1 MMIVMIKAEIPTNK
15 SGQAYTVFTADK
27 QLHCVVLNIIWI
39 DPQRFSNFIPRTAGM
54 HWLMMSFVGSVG
66 IVMKNSGFQ
75 KLMKFA
81 FAGTEKMLTG
91 KKCPMN
97 KRFLRFFIVEFL
109 RGFVDDTVFPQHLDQ
124 LFKEMAS
131 KSVLPEHWAKNLIK
145 LVFLMMLYIR
155 TEGHGKFGLHLYA

>member
-1 MMIVMIKAEIPTNK
+1 MMTVMIKAEIPTNK
-15 SGQAYTVFTADK
+15 CGQAYTVFTADK

-39 DPQRFSNFIPRTAGM
+39 DPHRFSNFIPRIAGM

-97 KRFLRFFIVEFL
+97 KRFLRFLIVEFL

-131 KSVLPEHWAKNLIK
+131 KSVLLEHWAKNLIK
-145 LVFLMMLYIR
+145 LVFPMMLYIR
-155 TEGHGKFGLHLYA
+155 TEGHGEFGLHLYA